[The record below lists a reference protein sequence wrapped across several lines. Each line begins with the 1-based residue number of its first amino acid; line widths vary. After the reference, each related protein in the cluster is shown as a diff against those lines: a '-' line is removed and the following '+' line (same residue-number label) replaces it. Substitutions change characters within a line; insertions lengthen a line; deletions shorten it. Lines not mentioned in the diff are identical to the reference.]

1 MGRRVAL
8 EEALSK
14 TQRKYV
20 AEMLGVSNSTLSK
33 YISGEIDPPTSKALQ
48 LSVILKRSIPEL
60 FPDLLH
66 AAKPLRRRAG

>member
-1 MGRRVAL
+1 VPRRVAL
-8 EEALSK
+8 EEALSQYK
-14 TQRKYV
+14 RRYI

-33 YISGEIDPPTSKALQ
+33 YVSGEIDPPTSKALQ

-66 AAKPLRRRAG
+66 MAKPARRRAG